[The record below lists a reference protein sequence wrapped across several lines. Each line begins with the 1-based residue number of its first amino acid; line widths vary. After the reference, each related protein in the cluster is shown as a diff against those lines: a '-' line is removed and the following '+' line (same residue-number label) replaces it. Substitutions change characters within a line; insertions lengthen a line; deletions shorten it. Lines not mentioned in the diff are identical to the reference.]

1 MLLHHVVL
9 NITSGKVNNNSQ
21 AKSLLH
27 REGRLVDP
35 NLVIFGEIL
44 VEAVICY
51 PSGIFIQK

>member
-1 MLLHHVVL
+1 MILHHVVL
-9 NITSGKVNNNSQ
+9 NIKGKKVNNNSQ

-35 NLVIFGEIL
+35 NLVIFREIL
-44 VEAVICY
+44 IEAVIYY

>member
-1 MLLHHVVL
+1 M
-9 NITSGKVNNNSQ
+9 
-21 AKSLLH
+21 SLLH

-51 PSGIFIQK
+51 PSGIFIQKRNNNKCEYTRTPQV

>member
-1 MLLHHVVL
+1 MKLHHIVL

-35 NLVIFGEIL
+35 NLVIFKEIL
-44 VEAVICY
+44 VEAIMF
-51 PSGIFIQK
+51 S